1 MKRATKIWLIAA
13 AFLIIVGGAVFCAAM
28 SWVHW
33 DFAAVAGPYYEA
45 RETRTLVVNEE
56 FRNIALHCGTEDVSF
71 LPSEDGTCRVAFYEE
86 EEKQRH
92 GVEVDVDD
100 ATLLITLAD
109 TREWYERITFFYA
122 HTPRV
127 TVYLPKTAYG
137 SLVAEAGKTT
147 LPKELSFEEIVV
159 SADTGDVDCRASA
172 SGLIRIKTST
182 GDIRCENISASALEL
197 SASTGR
203 IDARSVT
210 CADDVQV
217 SVSTGEV
224 FLRDVSCRNVLS
236 RGSTGELLLDHVV
249 VAETITVERS
259 TGDVNLKQCD
269 AAELLITTSTGD
281 VTGSLL
287 SPKVFVAHS
296 DTGQID
302 VPETTTGGKCKIV
315 TDTGNIA
322 ITVP

>member
-13 AFLIIVGGAVFCAAM
+13 AFLIVVGGAVFCAAM

-33 DFAAVAGPYYEA
+33 DFAAVAGSYYEA
-45 RETRTLVVNEE
+45 RETRTLTVNEE
-56 FRNIALHCGTEDVSF
+56 FRNIVIHCGTEDVSI
-71 LPSEDGTCRVAFYEE
+71 LPSGDGTCSVAFYEE
-86 EEKQRH
+86 EEKLRH
-92 GVEVDVDD
+92 EVEVDEDA

-109 TREWYERITFFYA
+109 TREWYERITFFSD

-137 SLVAEAGKTT
+137 SLVAEAGDTT

-172 SGLIRIKTST
+172 SGSIRIDTST
-182 GDIRCENISASALEL
+182 GDIRCENVTASALEL
-197 SASTGR
+197 FASTGR

-210 CADDVQV
+210 CKGDVKV
-217 SVSTGEV
+217 SVDTGDA
-224 FLRDVSCRNVLS
+224 FLKDVSCRNVLS
-236 RGSTGELLLDHVV
+236 RGSTGKVLLDHVIA
-249 VAETITVERS
+249 AETITVERS

-281 VTGSLL
+281 VNGSLL